1 MDVPNKVQSRWIK
14 FQLIKYNVR
23 LVAKGYTQQQ
33 GMDYEDTVMPTTK
46 FITIRL
52 LLVITVQFWWQVYQM
67 DVESFDWRS
76 RTTGLYG
83 EAIRICCPR

>member
-1 MDVPNKVQSRWIK
+1 VDVPNKVQSRWIK

-46 FITIRL
+46 FITIML

-83 EAIRICCPR
+83 EATRICCTR

>member
-46 FITIRL
+46 FIAIRL

-83 EAIRICCPR
+83 EATRICCPR